1 VYSEITIGRDAAPN
15 NAGDVAPNNGLRQLV
30 MRPDGPRS
38 GRRSSLYFRDIF
50 YLTIESVYTANRGE
64 EI

>member
-1 VYSEITIGRDAAPN
+1 VYSEITIVRDAAPN
-15 NAGDVAPNNGLRQLV
+15 DAGDVAPNNGLRQLV
-30 MRPDGPRS
+30 MRPDGRRS
-38 GRRSSLYFRDIF
+38 GRHNSLYFRDIF